1 LTPEQ
6 CPVTVAYSVQY
17 TIHGRDGPQ
26 QDQHRF
32 NLKAWLLWTA
42 GFLAFPI
49 GGALATGATGRIN
62 DVGSALIGGL
72 VAGAVI
78 GTGQWLVARRLLDPR
93 TWIPATAVAMGIGL
107 MVGAWAVGYGTSLG
121 ELALM
126 GFITG
131 IPLGAAQAYLLRD
144 RVASAWVW
152 AAAVPLLWAL
162 AGRSRLPAA
171 LTSTNSSRSSG
182 PTARSP
188 SWPCRGSCWTGC
200 APPPQRHSPT
210 RQPRS
215 SSSHPAHLAASRVT
229 RAGPGIAATPGRPV
243 PARSRSPNR

>member
-1 LTPEQ
+1 MEGMVLM
-6 CPVTVAYSVQY
+6 
-17 TIHGRDGPQ
+17 

-78 GTGQWLVARRLLDPR
+78 GTGQWLVARRLLDPQ

-131 IPLGAAQAYLLRD
+131 IPLGVAQAYLLRD

-162 AGRSRLPAA
+162 GWAVTTAGGIDVDQQFAVFGAYGAITFMALSGILLDRL
-171 LTSTNSSRSSG
+171 R
-182 PTARSP
+182 
-188 SWPCRGSCWTGC
+188 
-200 APPPQRHSPT
+200 
-210 RQPRS
+210 
-215 SSSHPAHLAASRVT
+215 
-229 RAGPGIAATPGRPV
+229 AATPATLPLD
-243 PARSRSPNR
+243 PARNQALAR